1 MDEIKLYIISD
12 NEKENDQVNYLNDHS
27 IDKPNNIN
35 INEIKEEYYLWL
47 QSLVRFMGSCNYRK
61 VLKDIQKREEGFKVL
76 DIFDLWK
83 YKILKIKAIFKII
96 RIKLKKYKIE
106 IQKEIPTRISSIEFW
121 FNQIYFI
128 LEELTYIFI
137 KKSENNTINLDSRKV
152 VSPIQ
157 SIMEAYLEL
166 IYLLIKYYY
175 LKSEVVPEILSYISM
190 VTNFFVPYMSYIY
203 SNKSIYFLQ
212 NLLLLR
218 AKLYIPNKNYSQSLD
233 IQKLVIKLGLKD
245 LILRSD
251 SERKAN
257 NLLSRKNKYISK
269 KTYNNLIN
277 FTLAF
282 YLRGVAYEHL
292 GNRRF
297 ATQSYSTCKLIYTKY
312 LVKNEEK
319 FGIFLNKLDY
329 ESKLNLEICNDIKII
344 IKKRNEIKKKKA
356 FKNKLKSSYARFR
369 RTYKPPKFEEKKDK
383 DFIDKFEQNKNR
395 SVINDS
401 FPFKKILKPKK
412 ILRGIKDKSR
422 VAKLEKYLSNVGE
435 HLYVEEENMNNNL
448 ISKYK
453 KSKYILSTIT
463 MIDNLLSKD
472 FQGVLMK
479 MDNIEI
485 TKPKDE
491 IKSMIEKI
499 ILSKR
504 VKMFNKNL
512 EKKKRQRSAIT
523 IFKKNNYINE
533 NDKTIDV
540 KSSTLKDSLINSSIK
555 PKFPYFKNDNKN
567 IGFYT
572 CSSKDFKKN
581 KLSVSQKMPD
591 NYQYKNRILK
601 ENYSKLNES
610 SKEMDYKIKS
620 YFDKGYGKNHYNNNF
635 GQIIKYPIDREGFA
649 KSQINKKKYLDKYLD
664 KEFDFQKQLL
674 NSKRNEIMDMTEI
687 DFYDRK
693 SAFFSAERDFDK
705 ILHVQKSNYGDKFIS
720 NLFSM
725 KQIKVNND
733 NNLTQIKEK
742 KHKKNDLLFLKMI
755 KDINKNNKTINVE
768 DIPEL
773 NLKKAINLKN
783 EDDMKKL
790 SVECADL
797 SFRKKQLESQR
808 RKIILNVSKNKSK
821 KKIID

>member
-1 MDEIKLYIISD
+1 MEEIKLYIISD

-27 IDKPNNIN
+27 IDKSNNLN

-47 QSLVRFMGSCNYRK
+47 QSLLRFMGSCNYRK

-76 DIFDLWK
+76 NIFDLWK
-83 YKILKIKAIFKII
+83 YKILKVKAIFKII
-96 RIKLKKYKIE
+96 RRKLKKYKME
-106 IQKEIPTRISSIEFW
+106 IQKEIPTKLSSIEFW
-121 FNQIYFI
+121 FNQVYFI
-128 LEELTYIFI
+128 LEELTSIFI
-137 KKSENNTINLDSRKV
+137 AKTENNTINLDSRKV
-152 VSPIQ
+152 ISPIQ
-157 SIMEAYLEL
+157 SIMQAYLEL

-175 LKSEVVPEILSYISM
+175 LKNDVVPEILSYISM
-190 VTNFFVPYMSYIY
+190 ITNFFVPYLSYIY

-218 AKLYIPNKNYSQSLD
+218 AKLYIQNKNYSQSLD
-233 IQKLVIKLGLKD
+233 IQKLAIQLSLKD

-251 SERKAN
+251 SEPAEN
-257 NLLSRKNKYISK
+257 NLKSRKYISK
-269 KTYNNLIN
+269 KTYNNLIS
-277 FTLAF
+277 FILAYF
-282 YLRGVAYEHL
+282 LRGVTYEHL

-297 ATQSYSTCKLIYTKY
+297 ATQSYATCKLIYTKY

-344 IKKRNEIKKKKA
+344 IKKRNEMKKKKA
-356 FKNKLKSSYARFR
+356 LKKKLKSSYVRFR
-369 RTYKPPKFEEKKDK
+369 SNYKSSKFEEKKEK
-383 DFIDKFEQNKNR
+383 NWNDKFDQNKNR
-395 SVINDS
+395 SVINEP
-401 FPFKKILKPKK
+401 FPYKRILKPKK

-422 VAKLEKYLSNVGE
+422 VAKLEKYLNNVGE

-448 ISKYK
+448 INKYK

-504 VKMFNKNL
+504 VKMFNSNL
-512 EKKKRQRSAIT
+512 EKKNRQRSAIT

-540 KSSTLKDSLINSSIK
+540 KSSTIKDSLINSSIK
-555 PKFPYFKNDNKN
+555 TKIPYFKNDKKN
-567 IGFYT
+567 LGYYT

-581 KLSVSQKMPD
+581 KLSESQKMPE

-601 ENYSKLNES
+601 ISDSKMNES
-610 SKEMDYKIKS
+610 SKEMDYKIKT
-620 YFDKGYGKNHYNNNF
+620 YFDKGYEKNHYNNNF

-649 KSQINKKKYLDKYLD
+649 KSQIKKKKYLDKYLD

-705 ILHVQKSNYGDKFIS
+705 ILHIQKSNYGDKFIS

-725 KQIKVNND
+725 KQMKVNNN

-742 KHKKNDLLFLKMI
+742 KNKKNDLLFFKMV
-755 KDINKNNKTINVE
+755 KDINKNNKTINIE
-768 DIPEL
+768 DISEI
-773 NLKKAINLKN
+773 NLKKAIDLKN

-790 SVECADL
+790 SVECLEL
-797 SFRKKQLESQR
+797 SFRQKQLESQR
-808 RKIILNVSKNKSK
+808 RKIILNVSKTKPKRN
-821 KKIID
+821 IIE